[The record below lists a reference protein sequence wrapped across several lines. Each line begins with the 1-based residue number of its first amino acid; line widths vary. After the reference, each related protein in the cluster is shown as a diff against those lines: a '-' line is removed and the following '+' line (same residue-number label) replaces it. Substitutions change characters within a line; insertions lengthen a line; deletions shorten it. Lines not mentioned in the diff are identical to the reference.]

1 MSSQIG
7 LNIAVLTVSDSRTVE
22 NDTSGSWLLEAV
34 EKSQHQIIDRGL
46 VADDKYAIRACLS
59 SWIYDQNIDVI
70 ISTGGTGL
78 TGRDGTPEA
87 ALPLLDK
94 VIDGFAEY
102 FRYLSVAEIK
112 TSTLQSRCF
121 AGVANGTII
130 FCLPGSTNAC
140 QLAWNEIIEP
150 QLNSNTK
157 PCNLVDLIP
166 RFLEK

>member
-22 NDTSGSWLLEAV
+22 NDTSGSWLIEV
-34 EKSQHQIIDRGL
+34 VKKSQHQVIDRGL

-70 ISTGGTGL
+70 IATGGTGL

-87 ALPLLDK
+87 VLPLLDK

>member
-1 MSSQIG
+1 
-7 LNIAVLTVSDSRTVE
+7 
-22 NDTSGSWLLEAV
+22 
-34 EKSQHQIIDRGL
+34 
-46 VADDKYAIRACLS
+46 
-59 SWIYDQNIDVI
+59 
-70 ISTGGTGL
+70 
-78 TGRDGTPEA
+78 
-87 ALPLLDK
+87 
-94 VIDGFAEY
+94 
-102 FRYLSVAEIK
+102 
-112 TSTLQSRCF
+112 LQSRCF